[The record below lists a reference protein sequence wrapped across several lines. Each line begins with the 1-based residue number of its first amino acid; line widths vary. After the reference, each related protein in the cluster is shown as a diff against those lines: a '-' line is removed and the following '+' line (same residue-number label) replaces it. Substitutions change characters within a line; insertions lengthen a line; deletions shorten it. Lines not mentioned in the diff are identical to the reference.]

1 MKKSNAY
8 LFVCLIVVVIVLIP
22 ASRDFLIRIGIKTMR
37 PVESF
42 FSSLS
47 FSSRGFFYG
56 LSQISDLR
64 EQNSE
69 LSDKL
74 RQSQI
79 SQSELEELKAE
90 NQILKKQLGFK
101 ELIKER
107 DLIPSKIISREPTTF
122 LDNMIIDKGEKDG
135 ISKGLAVVSDG
146 ALVGKITEVY
156 ANESKVTLITSK
168 DSIIQAMMQK
178 SRVMGILKGG
188 LSGITLENI
197 PQDVEVI
204 EREVVVTSGLGG
216 GIDQGILIGE
226 ISGQRSSKAEIYKV
240 LNVQP
245 TVDFSKLEI
254 IFIIK

>member
-1 MKKSNAY
+1 MKKSNTY
-8 LFVCLIVVVIVLIP
+8 LLICLVVVAAALIP
-22 ASRDFLIRIGIKTMR
+22 TSRNFLVKIGVKAVR
-37 PVESF
+37 PIESF
-42 FSSLS
+42 FSFLS

-74 RQSQI
+74 RLSQI

-101 ELIKER
+101 EVIKER
-107 DLIPSKIISREPTTF
+107 DLIPSKIISREPTSF
-122 LDNMIIDKGEKDG
+122 LDHILIDKGEKDG
-135 ISKGLAVVSDG
+135 ISAGLAVVSDS
-146 ALVGKITEVY
+146 ALVGKVTEVY
-156 ANESKVTLITSK
+156 SSESKVVLITSK
-168 DSIIQAMMQK
+168 DSIIQVMMQN

-197 PQDVEVI
+197 PQDI
-204 EREVVVTSGLGG
+204 EIAEHEMAITSGLGG

-254 IFIIK
+254 VFIIK